1 MHNMIYPIYI
11 NSFFQ
16 HSTNLDSTSEGLPV
30 LKPIFWSILSSKKA
44 KQFLHVYTVPY
55 YSPTI
60 QNSLW
65 VIKIRYN
72 HCTKHIALKCK
83 RKLQPQNH
91 WKLGCLWLLVKVL
104 FTEVCSERCKL
115 PHFTTMIANNEEKN
129 CLWRIANH
137 LKWHFMCLMGQEG
150 NRKLNVVL

>member
-11 NSFFQ
+11 NSIFQ
-16 HSTNLDSTSEGLPV
+16 HSINLNSTLEGLPV
-30 LKPIFWSILSSKKA
+30 LKPIFRNILRNKKA
-44 KQFLHVYTVPY
+44 KQFLHVYTMPC

-65 VIKIRYN
+65 VTKLCDN

-91 WKLGCLWLLVKVL
+91 
-104 FTEVCSERCKL
+104 
-115 PHFTTMIANNEEKN
+115 
-129 CLWRIANH
+129 
-137 LKWHFMCLMGQEG
+137 
-150 NRKLNVVL
+150 